1 MYAIRS
7 YYEIFPG
14 VRTYRFGIIA
24 VYRKHITLD
33 QVKHALAEQVEDNV
47 MGRPHRLLGD
57 ILRDNGWMTEGQMK
71 AVLVKMGVERDLV
84 TVE

>member
-1 MYAIRS
+1 MEKDHS
-7 YYEIFPG
+7 KFFPG

-47 MGRPHRLLGD
+47 MGRPHRRLGE
-57 ILRDNGWMTEGQMK
+57 ILKKHGWIKEAQRESILKEM
-71 AVLVKMGVERDLV
+71 DLSDK
-84 TVE
+84 